1 MNPAHRIM
9 AALGAPYG
17 WERKDPARGIA
28 KRRKLRKVARA
39 SRRYN
44 LRAR

>member
-9 AALGAPYG
+9 AALGLPYG
-17 WERKDPARGIA
+17 WERKGSPRGAA
-28 KRRKLRKVARA
+28 KRRKARKVARA

-44 LRAR
+44 LRVQ